1 MTLKDT
7 ETTFSTSNA
16 AGLLLSSA
24 LWLAAV
30 SLYLIYEVKTE
41 LFSFREEDS
50 LKTLFNLLT
59 EPMGLL
65 FLAALLMGL
74 ARLTYALKALRAK
87 ARLLGRDLSFIDIE
101 TLVKLKGHLPK
112 DSVYLGEGFTWDPE
126 KSRIAYALTKE
137 QPEDFAPSRFLSS
150 LLLLRQPKD
159 PAAIGSGWLHGIS
172 AREVP
177 ITVSEKALEGGTL
190 IVGTTQ
196 SGKGVLLTLL
206 ITQAILKGDAVIVI
220 DPKNSPRTL
229 AAIERATAFS
239 NRPPPLVF
247 NPASAGS
254 IHINPLANF
263 TRPSEIASRLVACL
277 RETGP
282 FAAFAWRA
290 VFVAVT
296 LILALKKE
304 PTVALV
310 EGIIATDAETT
321 VMKLAERVFTREA
334 IEKGKTIATGRTSK
348 EKLAYSLE
356 NLLATAP
363 PTDEVLRTG
372 LKEGIT
378 LLRGNTEHEAKLRA
392 SLLPL
397 LASLTAGNLKRTLT
411 EDEANPFIPSVTLKG
426 VVENTD
432 VLYIATDALADSYTA
447 SSLATLFLADLASLA
462 AYRYNNRLPAKRVSV
477 FVDEASN
484 AMSDALIE
492 LLNKGA
498 EAGIRTTCAMQ
509 TVSDLEARLASD
521 AAARMALG
529 NFNNLIALRT
539 KDLETARFAVE
550 TFGKTAIPET
560 QSSLTSASAS
570 DAPGRFAANFTRRT
584 TATREELVAPDWLGR
599 LPNTEFF
606 ASLAGGRILKGRIPI
621 LVQDRHNPS
630 K

>member
-1 MTLKDT
+1 MNQKDIHPDA
-7 ETTFSTSNA
+7 TSSNT

-24 LWLAAV
+24 LWLGAV
-30 SLYLIYEVKTE
+30 SLYLIYEVKVEGISLSEEALET
-41 LFSFREEDS
+41 LLNSLREPTS
-50 LKTLFNLLT
+50 LLAI
-59 EPMGLL
+59 
-65 FLAALLMGL
+65 AALLFGL
-74 ARLTYALKALRAK
+74 ARLAEALIILRAR
-87 ARLLGRDLSFIDIE
+87 ARLLGRDLSFIDIA
-101 TLVKLKGHLPK
+101 TLVKLKETHPK
-112 DSVYLGEGFTWDPE
+112 DSVYLGEGFLWDPA
-126 KSRIAYALTKE
+126 KARIAYRVTKAL
-137 QPEDFAPSRFLSS
+137 PEDFAPTRLLST
-150 LLLLRQPKD
+150 LLLMRRTKD

-172 AREVP
+172 EREEA

-206 ITQAILKGDAVIVI
+206 ITQAILKGEAVIVI

-229 AAIERATAFS
+229 AAIERATEFS
-239 NRPPPLVF
+239 RRPPPFVF
-247 NPASAGS
+247 NPSSAASV
-254 IHINPLANF
+254 HINPLANF

-277 RETGP
+277 KETGP

-296 LILALKKE
+296 LLLALKEK

-310 EGIIATDAETT
+310 ERIIATDAETT
-321 VMKLAERVFTREA
+321 VMKLSERVFTRDA
-334 IEKGKTIATGRTSK
+334 IEKGKALSTARSSK
-348 EKLAYSLE
+348 EKLAFALE

-363 PTDEVLRTG
+363 LTDEAIRTG
-372 LKEGIT
+372 LKEGVT
-378 LLRGNTEHEAKLRA
+378 LLRGNSEHEAKLRA

-411 EDEANPFIPSVTLKG
+411 EDEKNPFLPSVSLQS
-426 VVENTD
+426 VVENSD

-462 AYRYNNRLPAKRVSV
+462 AYRYNNRLPPKRVSV

-509 TVSDLEARLASD
+509 TVSDLQARLASD

-560 QSSLTSASAS
+560 LSSLTSASAS
-570 DAPGRFAANFTRRT
+570 DAPGRFAANFTRRST
-584 TATREELVAPDWLGR
+584 SAREELVAPDWLGR

-621 LVQDRHNPS
+621 LVRDRRNP
-630 K
+630 